1 LADDGQQTTD
11 DSSEN
16 SALHT
21 PHSALG
27 ITVAT
32 TRPETMLGDT
42 AVAVHPDDER
52 WKHLIG
58 KVVTLPIMNRPIPVI
73 ADEAVE
79 KEFGTGAVK
88 VTPGHDPLDFEIG
101 QRHGLPI
108 INILN
113 LDGTLNENAGPYNGQ
128 PVLQAREGVLAQLQR
143 EGYLVK
149 TEPHTHSVPH
159 CELCGTT
166 AIRQDPD
173 VLDTWFSSSLWPFST
188 LGWPD
193 KTPDYEYFYPTSV
206 METGYDILFFWV
218 ARMIFQGLENTGQVP
233 FHTVYLHG

>member
-101 QRHGLPI
+101 QRHSLPI
-108 INILN
+108 INLLN
-113 LDGTLNENAGPYNGQ
+113 RDGTLNENAGPYAGL
-128 PVLQAREGVLAQLQR
+128 PAEEARKGVVEQLER
-143 EGYLVK
+143 EGYLIKV
-149 TEPHTHSVPH
+149 EPYTHTVPH
-159 CELCGTT
+159 CQRCGTVLEPMVSEQWFVKMKPLAEP
-166 AIRQDPD
+166 AI
-173 VLDTWFSSSLWPFST
+173 
-188 LGWPD
+188 
-193 KTPDYEYFYPTSV
+193 
-206 METGYDILFFWV
+206 
-218 ARMIFQGLENTGQVP
+218 QVVRDGRIKIVP
-233 FHTVYLHG
+233 ERFT